1 MPSIP
6 ASQIV
11 QSTPSVLSGGGT
23 ALDVIGLALS
33 YNTRVPIGTVAS
45 FPSAA
50 AVSAYFGP
58 TSVET
63 AFANTYF
70 LGFTNSNKKP
80 GALLFAQYPIAAV
93 PGYTRSG
100 AVSGMTLAQLQALS
114 GYLVMIVG
122 GAAVTSSAISLSA
135 ATSFSS
141 AAAIIQAAFT
151 SPGFTVAYDSIS
163 GAFVFTNTATGPTST
178 IIAGGGTLA
187 APLMLTTAAGA
198 VSSPG
203 AAIATPVAFMN
214 GIIGVT
220 TNWVAFATIFQP
232 VIADMVNFGNWTT
245 AQDNRYLYALWD
257 NNATPTQTTDN
268 SSAGA
273 LLIAE
278 QASGIAPIYA
288 PTNTYLAAAF
298 LMGAIASIDFTETQ
312 GRSTLAFKGQSGV
325 APDVIN
331 GTISANLKA
340 NGYNFYGQYST
351 ANENFNF
358 LYPGSVTGQY
368 DWIDSYI
375 NEVWMTN
382 QFQLAIM
389 VLFTQ
394 VKSIPYNT
402 AGYALIEAALGDP
415 IQAALNFGAIQ
426 PGVPLSQAQAAEV
439 NGAAGVAIDGT
450 LSTRG
455 WYLQVLPAS
464 AQVRTARQ
472 SPPCTFWYT
481 DGGSVQSLN
490 IASVEVQ

>member
-23 ALDVIGLALS
+23 ALDIIGLALS
-33 YNTRVPIGTVAS
+33 YSTRVPIGTVAS
-45 FPSAA
+45 FPTASAVA
-50 AVSAYFGP
+50 AYFGP
-58 TSVET
+58 TSVEA

-80 GALLFAQYPIAAV
+80 GSILFAQYPVAAV
-93 PGYTRSG
+93 AGYTRGG
-100 AVSGMTLAQLQALS
+100 AVSGLTLAQLQALS
-114 GYLVMIVG
+114 GYLVMIVN

-141 AAAIIQAAFT
+141 AAAIIQAAFA
-151 SPGFTVAYDSIS
+151 SPAFTVSYDSVS

-178 IIAGGGTLA
+178 ISNGGGTLA
-187 APLMLTTAAGA
+187 APLMLTPAAGA
-198 VSSPG
+198 VVSPG
-203 AAIATPVAFMN
+203 AAIATPAAFMN
-214 GIIGVT
+214 GIIGIT
-220 TNWVAFATIFQP
+220 TDWVGFATIFQP
-232 VIADMVNFGNWTT
+232 VISDMVNFGNWTT
-245 AQDNRYLYALWD
+245 AQGNRYLYAMWD
-257 NNATPTQTTDN
+257 NNAAPTLTSDT

-288 PTNTYLAAAF
+288 PINTYLAAAF
-298 LMGAIASIDFTETQ
+298 LLGLIASIDFTETQ
-312 GRSTLAFKGQSGV
+312 GRATAAFKGQAGLT
-325 APDVIN
+325 PDVVN

-340 NGYNFYGQYST
+340 NGYNFIGQYST

-358 LYPGSVTGQY
+358 LHPGSVTGQY
-368 DWIDSYI
+368 DFIDSYI
-375 NEVWMTN
+375 DEVWLTN
-382 QFQLAIM
+382 QLQLAIM
-389 VLFTQ
+389 VLFTT

-439 NGAAGVAIDGT
+439 NAAAGLAIDGT

-464 AQVRTARQ
+464 AQVRAARG
-472 SPPCTFWYT
+472 SPPVTLWYT